1 MKFYEELSSEY
12 DAMTQFEAR
21 FDKEKSFFEDLVK
34 EYSLRKVLDAG
45 CGTGFHSI
53 LLAKLG
59 LEVTGFDSSSEMV
72 KRATENSRAHNVHI
86 TFHQS
91 TFQDVSLCMDEQF
104 DAVICMGNSLPHL
117 LTEGE
122 VVLSLTNFFNLLSEG
137 GILVIQYL
145 NYDRI
150 MKSKERIVDVKKRE
164 GNIFVRFYDFG
175 EKYIKF
181 NILMVK
187 ENQNGFSH
195 KLISTDLR
203 PLYHN
208 ELLEWLRRVGF
219 QNVETW
225 GSFGKEG
232 FFKDRSKDL
241 ILFAEKISLDNS
253 QEND

>member
-1 MKFYEELSSEY
+1 MKFYEELSAEY

-21 FDKEKSFFEDLVK
+21 FEKEKSFFEDLVK

-53 LLAKLG
+53 LVAKLG

-72 KRATENSRAHNVHI
+72 KRATENARSHNVNI

-91 TFQDVSLCMDEQF
+91 TFQDANLCMDERF
-104 DAVICMGNSLPHL
+104 DAVFCMGNSLPHL

-122 VVLSLTNFFNLLSEG
+122 VVLCLKNFFNLLNED
-137 GILVIQYL
+137 GILVIQNL

-150 MKSKERIVDVKKRE
+150 MKSKERIVNIKKRD

-175 EKYIKF
+175 EERITF
-181 NILMVK
+181 NILMMK
-187 ENQNGFSH
+187 ESQNGFSH

-232 FFKDRSKDL
+232 FFKDQSKDI
-241 ILFAEKISLDNS
+241 ILFARKI
-253 QEND
+253 